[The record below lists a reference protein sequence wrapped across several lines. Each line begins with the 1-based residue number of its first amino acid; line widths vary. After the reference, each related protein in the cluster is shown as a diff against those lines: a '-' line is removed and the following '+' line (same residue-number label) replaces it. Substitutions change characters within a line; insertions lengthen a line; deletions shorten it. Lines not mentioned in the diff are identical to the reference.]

1 MAKPHEITESDG
13 GGGAVTLDGTRDINL
28 MRRAITERWPV
39 NPARMQAYM
48 AALDR
53 VIETSEDDRA
63 LVAAVSTL
71 IAADRANVA
80 AFMAA
85 MKEHQGPAQN
95 NHLHLN
101 APAEMFLDLMA
112 EIRNAPDTTTDASE
126 VDSEPAGDD

>member
-13 GGGAVTLDGTRDINL
+13 GGGTVTLEGTRDINL
-28 MRRAITERWPV
+28 MRRAIVERWPV

-80 AFMAA
+80 AFLAA
-85 MKEHQGPAQN
+85 LKESQGPREGDK
-95 NHLHLN
+95 HLHLN
-101 APAEMFLDLMA
+101 APAEMFRELMNEVRTHQHPA
-112 EIRNAPDTTTDASE
+112 EAAA
-126 VDSEPAGDD
+126 EPAGDD